1 MPEGV
6 GYSGAN
12 SPLSTGL
19 ELTIVNEDAY
29 AYSGILS
36 INNTETDLLNFR
48 TGNKTIIAKIQFF
61 YAADNSDNYLYK
73 VYFNEVAAF
82 AYIVGDADSHFLPS
96 QIPVVIPPYTKVRC
110 TADNISASNA
120 INQACLFVGLLR

>member
-19 ELTIVNEDAY
+19 ELTIVNNDAY

-48 TGNKTIIAKIQFF
+48 TGNKTIKAKIQFF

-96 QIPVVIPPYTKVRC
+96 QIPVIIPPYTKVRC

-120 INQACLFVGLLR
+120 INQACLFVGSL